1 MYFFY
6 NVIITLLFILLFP
19 YLYLRSVFTGEGV
32 LERMGILPRG
42 AKKLLQ
48 SKKVI
53 WFHSA
58 SVGEVRILPTI
69 VPKLKKLLP
78 EFSIVISTLTKTGK
92 IEARKILPEADLVF
106 YAPVDIPLF
115 VKKVIK
121 KVNPTALILV
131 ETELWPNLIKK
142 AKEQKAFVALIN
154 GRLSAKSFP
163 KYLRFR
169 SLFSLVLS
177 FFDLLCMRTFE
188 DAERAEILWAK
199 TEKIKIVG
207 NLKFDQMI
215 PHLNK
220 YDKEAIRKDLGIS
233 NSCQIIVAGSIR
245 EGEEK
250 IILNVFNRLKKE
262 NPNLLLILAPRH
274 LNQISLIEEYL
285 LGLGLKFR
293 KKTEIDKKSI
303 EDQDYSVILLN
314 TIGELFSIYSIAD
327 VAFVGGSLVPLGG
340 HNILEPAIWGV
351 PVIFGLY
358 IDDFKFAASCLIQSG
373 GGIMVENEDELYQSF
388 SRLLKDEKLRK
399 NLGQKGK
406 EAVEKQR
413 GAAEQTVRFLLEG
426 LNRRFK

>member
-19 YLYLRSVFTGEGV
+19 YLYLRSVFRGEGI
-32 LERMGILPRG
+32 LERMGILPKG
-42 AKKLLQ
+42 AKRPLQ
-48 SKKVI
+48 SRKVI

-92 IEARKILPEADLVF
+92 IEAKKSLPEADLVF
-106 YAPVDIPLF
+106 YAPVDIPFF
-115 VKKVIK
+115 VKKVMNKIH
-121 KVNPTALILV
+121 PTSLILV

-154 GRLSAKSFP
+154 GRFSAKSFP

-188 DAERAEILWAK
+188 DAERAKTLGAK
-199 TEKIKIVG
+199 VEKIKIVG

-215 PHLNK
+215 PHLDR
-220 YDKEAIRKDLGIS
+220 YDKEAIRKSLGIS
-233 NSCQIIVAGSIR
+233 STREIIVAGSIR

-250 IILNVFNRLKKE
+250 MILDVFQRLRKE
-262 NPNLLLILAPRH
+262 NPSLLLILAPRH
-274 LNQISLIEEYL
+274 LNQIGLIEEYL
-285 LGLGLKFR
+285 FQLGLKFR
-293 KKTEIDKKSI
+293 RKTLIDEKSI
-303 EDQDYSVILLN
+303 EDKDYSVILLD
-314 TIGELFSIYSIAD
+314 TIGELFPLYSIAD

-340 HNILEPAIWGV
+340 HNILEPAIWGA
-351 PVIFGLY
+351 PVIFGPF
-358 IDDFKFAASCLIQSG
+358 IDDFKFAASCLIESG
-373 GGIMVENEDELYQSF
+373 GGIMVENEEELYQGF
-388 SRLLKDEKLRK
+388 SRLLKDESLRK

-413 GAAEQTVRFLLEG
+413 GAADQTVRFLLEG
-426 LNRRFK
+426 LNKK

>member
-1 MYFFY
+1 
-6 NVIITLLFILLFP
+6 
-19 YLYLRSVFTGEGV
+19 
-32 LERMGILPRG
+32 MGILPKG
-42 AKKLLQ
+42 TKKLLR

-69 VPKLKKLLP
+69 VPKLKKLIP

-92 IEARKILPEADLVF
+92 IEAGKIIPEADLVF
-106 YAPVDIPLF
+106 YAPVDIPFF
-115 VKKVIK
+115 VKKTIK
-121 KVNPTALILV
+121 KVNPFALILV

-163 KYLRFR
+163 QYLRFR

-177 FFDLLCMRTFE
+177 YFNLLCMRTDE
-188 DAERAEILWAK
+188 DAERAKILGAEP
-199 TEKIKIVG
+199 EKIKIVG

-215 PHLNK
+215 PRFDK
-220 YDKEAIRKDLGIS
+220 YDKEAIRKSLGIS

-250 IILNVFNRLKKE
+250 IILDVFQRLRKE
-262 NPNLLLILAPRH
+262 NPSFLLILAPRH
-274 LNQISLIEEYL
+274 LNQINLIEEYL

-303 EDQDYSVILLN
+303 EDQNYSVILLD
-314 TIGELFSIYSIAD
+314 TMGELFSIYCIAD
-327 VAFVGGSLVPLGG
+327 VAFVGGSLVPSGG

-351 PVIFGLY
+351 PVIFGPH

-373 GGIMVENEDELYQSF
+373 GGIMVESEDELYQSF
-388 SRLLKDEKLRK
+388 SGLLKDEKLRK
-399 NLGQKGK
+399 HLGQKGK
-406 EAVEKQR
+406 KAVEKQR